1 MFQPPTGVSTPMT
14 RFAPEYRFRH
24 AADAE
29 INEVPD
35 GAVLY
40 LEARERVHF
49 LNATAYRVFT
59 LCDGTLTLAE
69 VIDRLAADFELD
81 EVPRDDVFD
90 CIDSLLAEDLVRPA

>member
-1 MFQPPTGVSTPMT
+1 MT